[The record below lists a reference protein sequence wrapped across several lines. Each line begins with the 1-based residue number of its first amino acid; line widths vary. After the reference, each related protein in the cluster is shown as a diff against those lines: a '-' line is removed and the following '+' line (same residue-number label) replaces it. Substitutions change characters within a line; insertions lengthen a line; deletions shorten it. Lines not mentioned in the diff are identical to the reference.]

1 MIDMKKIQL
10 ENKEYIIDIT
20 KDTYSKLDKKGK
32 RGYKKQLSNKFRKYF
47 DNKLNEIV
55 NRSISIENLNVIE
68 NIPFF
73 DLVSEARHLYIEG
86 FYYSTV
92 ALCGVIGENICR
104 TLVESTEI
112 TINYKKLENKKPLIK
127 LDFSA
132 LNKILIGLNLIN
144 QNSYR
149 NLEVI
154 RKLRNDYVHGKTL
167 SNIVNAKKDAN
178 RSINCIIMILKNE
191 FKPGR

>member
-1 MIDMKKIQL
+1 MKKIQL

-20 KDTYSKLDKKGK
+20 KDTYSKLDKKG
-32 RGYKKQLSNKFRKYF
+32 RREYRKQLSKEFKKYF
-47 DNKLNEIV
+47 DAKLNEV
-55 NRSISIENLNVIE
+55 VSRSISIENLNIIK
-68 NIPFF
+68 NIAFF
-73 DLVSEARHLYIEG
+73 DLVSEARSLYIEG

-104 TLVESTEI
+104 TIVESAEI
-112 TINYKKLENKKPLIK
+112 IINQKKLENKKPLIK
-127 LDFSA
+127 LDFST
-132 LNKILIGLNLIN
+132 LNKVLIGLNLIG

-149 NLEVI
+149 NLEII

-167 SNIVNAKKDAN
+167 SNITNAKKDAKI
-178 RSINCIIMILKNE
+178 SINCIITILKNE

>member
-1 MIDMKKIQL
+1 MKKIQL

-20 KDTYSKLDKKGK
+20 KDTYSKLDKKGRRK
-32 RGYKKQLSNKFRKYF
+32 YRKQLSKEFKKYF
-47 DNKLNEIV
+47 DAKLNEV
-55 NRSISIENLNVIE
+55 VSRSISVENLNVIK
-68 NIPFF
+68 NIAFF
-73 DLVSEARHLYIEG
+73 DLVSEARSLYIEG

-104 TLVESTEI
+104 TIVESAEI
-112 TINYKKLENKKPLIK
+112 TINQKKLENKKPLIK

-132 LNKILIGLNLIN
+132 LNKILIGLNLIS

-149 NLEVI
+149 NLEII

-167 SNIVNAKKDAN
+167 SNITNAKKDAKI
-178 RSINCIIMILKNE
+178 SINCIITILKNE

>member
-1 MIDMKKIQL
+1 MKKIKL

-20 KDTYSKLDKKGK
+20 KDTYSKLDKKG
-32 RGYKKQLSNKFRKYF
+32 RREYRKQLSKEFKKYF
-47 DNKLNEIV
+47 DTKLNEV
-55 NRSISIENLNVIE
+55 VSRSISVENLNVIK
-68 NIPFF
+68 NITFF
-73 DLVSEARHLYIEG
+73 DLVSEARSLYIEG

-104 TLVESTEI
+104 TIVESAEI
-112 TINYKKLENKKPLIK
+112 TINQKKLENKKPLIR
-127 LDFSA
+127 LEFSA
-132 LNKILIGLNLIN
+132 LNKILIGLNLIS

-149 NLEVI
+149 NLEII

-167 SNIVNAKKDAN
+167 SNIANAKKDAKI
-178 RSINCIIMILKNE
+178 SINCIITILKNE

>member
-1 MIDMKKIQL
+1 MKKIQL

-20 KDTYSKLDKKGK
+20 KDTYSKLDKKG
-32 RGYKKQLSNKFRKYF
+32 RREYKKQLSDEFKKYF
-47 DNKLNEIV
+47 DAKLNEIV
-55 NRSISIENLNVIE
+55 NRSISIENLNIIK
-68 NIPFF
+68 NIAFF
-73 DLVSEARHLYIEG
+73 DLVSEARSLYIEG

-104 TLVESTEI
+104 TIVESAEI
-112 TINYKKLENKKPLIK
+112 TINQKKLENKKPLIK

-132 LNKILIGLNLIN
+132 LNKILIGLNLIS
-144 QNSYR
+144 QNSYL
-149 NLEVI
+149 NLENI

-167 SNIVNAKKDAN
+167 SNIANAKKDAKI
-178 RSINCIIMILKNE
+178 SINCIITILKNE

>member
-1 MIDMKKIQL
+1 MKKIQL

-20 KDTYSKLDKKGK
+20 KDTYSKLDKKG
-32 RGYKKQLSNKFRKYF
+32 RREYRKQLSKEFKKYF
-47 DNKLNEIV
+47 DAKLNEV
-55 NRSISIENLNVIE
+55 VSRSISVENLNVIK
-68 NIPFF
+68 NIAFF
-73 DLVSEARHLYIEG
+73 DLVSEARSLYIEG

-104 TLVESTEI
+104 TIVESAEI
-112 TINYKKLENKKPLIK
+112 TINQKKLENKKPLIK

-132 LNKILIGLNLIN
+132 LNKILIGLNLIS

-149 NLEVI
+149 NLEII

-167 SNIVNAKKDAN
+167 SNITNAKKDAKI
-178 RSINCIIMILKNE
+178 SINCIITILKNE

>member
-1 MIDMKKIQL
+1 MKKIQL

-20 KDTYSKLDKKGK
+20 KDTYSKLDKKG
-32 RGYKKQLSNKFRKYF
+32 RREYRKQLSKEFKKYF
-47 DNKLNEIV
+47 DTKLNEV
-55 NRSISIENLNVIE
+55 VSRSISVENLNVIK
-68 NIPFF
+68 NIAFF
-73 DLVSEARHLYIEG
+73 DLVSEARSLYIEG

-104 TLVESTEI
+104 TIVESAEI
-112 TINYKKLENKKPLIK
+112 TINQKKLENKKPLIR
-127 LDFSA
+127 LEFSA
-132 LNKILIGLNLIN
+132 LNKILIGLNLIS

-149 NLEVI
+149 NLEII

-167 SNIVNAKKDAN
+167 SNIANAKKDAKI
-178 RSINCIIMILKNE
+178 SINCIITILKNE

>member
-1 MIDMKKIQL
+1 MKKIQL

-20 KDTYSKLDKKGK
+20 KDTYSKLDKKG
-32 RGYKKQLSNKFRKYF
+32 RREYKKQLSDEFKKYF
-47 DNKLNEIV
+47 DAKLNEIV
-55 NRSISIENLNVIE
+55 NRSISIENLNIIKNVA
-68 NIPFF
+68 FF
-73 DLVSEARHLYIEG
+73 DLVSEARSLYVEG

-104 TLVESTEI
+104 TIVESAEI
-112 TINYKKLENKKPLIK
+112 TINQKKLENKKPLIK

-132 LNKILIGLNLIN
+132 LNKILIGLNLIS
-144 QNSYR
+144 QNSYL
-149 NLEVI
+149 NLENI

-167 SNIVNAKKDAN
+167 SNIANAKKDAKI
-178 RSINCIIMILKNE
+178 SINCIITILKNE

>member
-1 MIDMKKIQL
+1 MKKIQL

-20 KDTYSKLDKKGK
+20 KDTYSKLDKKGRRK
-32 RGYKKQLSNKFRKYF
+32 YRKQLSKEFKKYF
-47 DNKLNEIV
+47 DAKLNEV
-55 NRSISIENLNVIE
+55 VSRSISVENLNVIK
-68 NIPFF
+68 NIAFF
-73 DLVSEARHLYIEG
+73 DLVSEARSLYIEG

-104 TLVESTEI
+104 TIVESAEI
-112 TINYKKLENKKPLIK
+112 TINQKKLENKKPLIR
-127 LDFSA
+127 LEFSA
-132 LNKILIGLNLIN
+132 LNKILIGLNLIS

-149 NLEVI
+149 NLEII

-167 SNIVNAKKDAN
+167 SNITNAKKDAKI
-178 RSINCIIMILKNE
+178 SINCIITILKNE

>member
-1 MIDMKKIQL
+1 MKKIQL

-20 KDTYSKLDKKGK
+20 KDTYSKLDKKG
-32 RGYKKQLSNKFRKYF
+32 RREYKKQLSKKFKKYF
-47 DNKLNEIV
+47 DAKLNEV
-55 NRSISIENLNVIE
+55 VSRSISVENLNVIK
-68 NIPFF
+68 NIAFF
-73 DLVSEARHLYIEG
+73 DLVSEARSLYIEG

-104 TLVESTEI
+104 TVVESAEV
-112 TINYKKLENKKPLIK
+112 TINQKKLENKKPLIK

-132 LNKILIGLNLIN
+132 LNKILIGLNLIS

-149 NLEVI
+149 NLEII
-154 RKLRNDYVHGKTL
+154 RKLRNEYVHGKTL
-167 SNIVNAKKDAN
+167 SNITNAKKDAKK
-178 RSINCIIMILKNE
+178 SINCIITILKNE

>member
-1 MIDMKKIQL
+1 MRKIQL

-20 KDTYSKLDKKGK
+20 KDTYSKLDRKG
-32 RGYKKQLSNKFRKYF
+32 RREYRKQLSKEFKKYF
-47 DNKLNEIV
+47 DAKLNEV
-55 NRSISIENLNVIE
+55 VSRSISVENLNVIK
-68 NIPFF
+68 NIAFF
-73 DLVSEARHLYIEG
+73 DLVSEARSLYIEG

-104 TLVESTEI
+104 TIVESAEI
-112 TINYKKLENKKPLIK
+112 TINQKKLENKKPLIK

-132 LNKILIGLNLIN
+132 LNKILIGLNLIG

-149 NLEVI
+149 NLEII

-167 SNIVNAKKDAN
+167 SNITNAKKDAKI
-178 RSINCIIMILKNE
+178 SINCIITILKNE

>member
-1 MIDMKKIQL
+1 MKKIQL

-20 KDTYSKLDKKGK
+20 KDTYSKLDKKG
-32 RGYKKQLSNKFRKYF
+32 RQGYRKQLSKEFKKYF
-47 DNKLNEIV
+47 DAKLNEVV
-55 NRSISIENLNVIE
+55 NRSISVENLNVIK
-68 NIPFF
+68 NIAFF
-73 DLVSEARHLYIEG
+73 DLVSEARSLYIEG

-92 ALCGVIGENICR
+92 SLCGVIGENICR
-104 TLVESTEI
+104 TIVESAEI
-112 TINYKKLENKKPLIK
+112 TINQKKLENKKPLIK

-132 LNKILIGLNLIN
+132 LNKILIGLNLIG

-149 NLEVI
+149 NLEII

-167 SNIVNAKKDAN
+167 SNITNAKKDAKI
-178 RSINCIIMILKNE
+178 SINCIITILKNE

>member
-1 MIDMKKIQL
+1 MKKIQL

-20 KDTYSKLDKKGK
+20 KDTYSKLDKKG
-32 RGYKKQLSNKFRKYF
+32 RREYRKQLSKEFKKYF
-47 DNKLNEIV
+47 DAKLNEIV
-55 NRSISIENLNVIE
+55 NRSISIENLNVIG

-73 DLVSEARHLYIEG
+73 DLVSEARSLYIEG

-104 TLVESTEI
+104 TIVESAEI
-112 TINYKKLENKKPLIK
+112 TINHKKLENRNPLIK

-132 LNKILIGLNLIN
+132 LNNILIGLNLIS

-149 NLEVI
+149 NLEII
-154 RKLRNDYVHGKTL
+154 RKLRNDYLHGKTL
-167 SNIVNAKKDAN
+167 SNITNAKKDAEI
-178 RSINCIIMILKNE
+178 SINCIIKILKNE
-191 FKPGR
+191 FKPRR

>member
-1 MIDMKKIQL
+1 MKKIQL

-20 KDTYSKLDKKGK
+20 KDTYSKLDKKG
-32 RGYKKQLSNKFRKYF
+32 RREYKKQLSKKFKKYF
-47 DNKLNEIV
+47 DAKLNEV
-55 NRSISIENLNVIE
+55 VSRSISVENLNVIK
-68 NIPFF
+68 NIAFF
-73 DLVSEARHLYIEG
+73 DLVSEARSLYIEG

-104 TLVESTEI
+104 TVVESAEV
-112 TINYKKLENKKPLIK
+112 TINQKKLENKKPLIK

-132 LNKILIGLNLIN
+132 LNKILIGLNLIS

-149 NLEVI
+149 NLEII
-154 RKLRNDYVHGKTL
+154 RKLRNEYVHGKTL
-167 SNIVNAKKDAN
+167 SNITNAKKDAKK
-178 RSINCIIMILKNE
+178 SINCIIAILKNE

>member
-1 MIDMKKIQL
+1 MKKIQL

-20 KDTYSKLDKKGK
+20 KDTYSKLDKKGRRK
-32 RGYKKQLSNKFRKYF
+32 YRKQLSKEFKKYF
-47 DNKLNEIV
+47 DAKLNEV
-55 NRSISIENLNVIE
+55 VSRSISVENLNVIK
-68 NIPFF
+68 NITFF
-73 DLVSEARHLYIEG
+73 DLVSEARSLYIEG

-104 TLVESTEI
+104 TIVESAEI
-112 TINYKKLENKKPLIK
+112 TINQKKLENKKPLIR
-127 LDFSA
+127 LEFSA
-132 LNKILIGLNLIN
+132 LNKILIGLNLIS

-149 NLEVI
+149 NLEII

-167 SNIVNAKKDAN
+167 SNITNAKKDAKI
-178 RSINCIIMILKNE
+178 SINCIITILKNE

>member
-1 MIDMKKIQL
+1 MKKIKL

-20 KDTYSKLDKKGK
+20 KDTYSKLDKKG
-32 RGYKKQLSNKFRKYF
+32 RREYRKQLSKEFKKYF
-47 DNKLNEIV
+47 DTKLNEV
-55 NRSISIENLNVIE
+55 VSRSISVENLNVIK
-68 NIPFF
+68 NIAFF
-73 DLVSEARHLYIEG
+73 DLVSEARSLYIEG

-104 TLVESTEI
+104 TVVESAEI
-112 TINYKKLENKKPLIK
+112 TVNQKKLENKKPLIK

-132 LNKILIGLNLIN
+132 LNKILIGLNLIS
-144 QNSYR
+144 QKSYR
-149 NLEVI
+149 NLEII

-167 SNIVNAKKDAN
+167 SNITNAKKDAKI
-178 RSINCIIMILKNE
+178 SINCIITILKNE